1 VLALLVSASLVLL
14 TVTFGSSDGGPL
26 HPVRSAAMAVL
37 GPVEDGA
44 NFVFK
49 PVRDLFGWFG
59 ATFDARGEVKRLR
72 TERNRLRTQVVDGRA
87 ALADNE
93 QLRKLL
99 GMRNHLGLS
108 AYGPVTAN
116 VIGRAPSA
124 WFATVQIDHGS
135 DDGVRV
141 NQPVVDGNGLVG
153 TISATTPGTAV
164 ITLITDR
171 SSGVSS
177 KVLGLNDPGTVVAA
191 DGDPGQLAMELVSA
205 ASKVAVGDRIITAG
219 IRGGRLSTLFPPNIP
234 VGMVTAVNSD
244 SLRQSGTIS
253 VTPQADLL
261 HLENVIVLT
270 NPQGSGSQSGG

>member
-1 VLALLVSASLVLL
+1 
-14 TVTFGSSDGGPL
+14 
-26 HPVRSAAMAVL
+26 
-37 GPVEDGA
+37 
-44 NFVFK
+44 
-49 PVRDLFGWFG
+49 
-59 ATFDARGEVKRLR
+59 
-72 TERNRLRTQVVDGRA
+72 
-87 ALADNE
+87 
-93 QLRKLL
+93 
-99 GMRNHLGLS
+99 
-108 AYGPVTAN
+108 
-116 VIGRAPSA
+116 
-124 WFATVQIDHGS
+124 VQIDHGS
-135 DDGVRV
+135 DDGVHV

-171 SSGVSS
+171 SSGVSA

-234 VGMVTAVNSD
+234 VGMVTAVNPD
-244 SLRQSGTIS
+244 TLRQAGTIS

-270 NPQGSGSQSGG
+270 NPQGSGSQTGG